1 MMAFLELVLLH
12 CLIISKWIRAAAA
25 LEAGSSPELPCF
37 LTVASAL
44 SLQQQQV
51 VVVVQEGATGT
62 ADDAGSSPGG
72 EGGG

>member
-51 VVVVQEGATGT
+51 VVVQEGATGT

-72 EGGG
+72 GG